1 MTTRGR
7 AMHSYQEATQP
18 VRASRK
24 EDTSNTLLPGRWTT
38 AAHITWAV
46 LIVCTLVLYCIS
58 IPDYFARLQVS
69 CVTTLCAPGQLSL
82 SATQSLH
89 RLGLSLK
96 GYAIL
101 SLLLGIVWSFVWY
114 VIGGLLA
121 WRKFNDWMALLLALT
136 FVMQGSESILSTLGG
151 GSSAWQFPA
160 LLVGFLAYLLL
171 SLVFVIFPNGR
182 FVPRWSYWL
191 VVLYIP
197 ESVQFNF
204 FPSIT
209 SPAWVALAG
218 NLLFVGLI
226 ICLLVCQ
233 VYRYW
238 RISTLVERQQTKWI
252 VFCFT
257 LLFILVIVSS
267 LIPALSQPGS
277 FSALI
282 FGSNFN
288 FPSLLIPISF
298 GIAIL
303 RYRLYDI
310 DIIINR
316 TLVYGSLTIVLA
328 LLYAGL
334 IIGLQALLSNIT
346 GGSNLAIVASTLVIY
361 ALFNPLRKRLQDLID
376 RRFYRRKYD
385 AAKILAAF
393 SASSRE
399 EVDLTRLGER
409 LVSVV
414 EETMQPTH
422 VWLWLR
428 PLQSDRKQ
436 QVIE

>member
-1 MTTRGR
+1 
-7 AMHSYQEATQP
+7 MHSDHEATLRTQAMGTGS
-18 VRASRK
+18 AS
-24 EDTSNTLLPGRWTT
+24 DTRLPGRWMT
-38 AAHITWAV
+38 AAHIVWAV

-58 IPDYFARLQVS
+58 IPGYFAQLQVS

-82 SATQSLH
+82 SAAQSLH
-89 RLGLSLK
+89 HLGLSLK
-96 GYAIL
+96 GYSIL
-101 SLLLGIVWSFVWY
+101 SLLLGIVWSLVWFV
-114 VIGGLLA
+114 VGGLLA
-121 WRKFNDWMALLLALT
+121 WRKFNDWMALLIALT
-136 FVMQGSESILSTLGG
+136 FVMQGSESILSTVGG
-151 GSSAWQFPA
+151 SSSAWQFAA
-160 LLVGFLAYLLL
+160 LLINFLAYLFL
-171 SLVFVIFPNGR
+171 SLVFVVFPNGR

-197 ESVQFNF
+197 VSVQFNF
-204 FPSIT
+204 FPNVPI
-209 SPAWVALAG
+209 PAWVALAG

-226 ICLLVCQ
+226 ICLLVFQ
-233 VYRYW
+233 IYRYL
-238 RISTLVERQQTKWI
+238 RVSTLVERQQTKWI

-257 LLFILVIVSS
+257 LLFMLVIVSS
-267 LIPALSQPGS
+267 LIPALYQPGS
-277 FSALI
+277 FSSLI

-288 FPSLLIPISF
+288 FPALLIPLSF

-316 TLVYGSLTIVLA
+316 TLVYGSLTLVLG
-328 LLYAGL
+328 LLYVGL
-334 IIGLQALLSNIT
+334 IIGLQALLSSVT

-393 SASSRE
+393 SISSRE

-428 PLQSDRKQ
+428 PIQADRKQ
-436 QVIE
+436 QVSE